1 MHPDIRVL
9 CSCLI
14 LLYPAVGTKPKGS
27 ECSYLI
33 ISSYIHFKNHLL
45 HACCITRFSSSY
57 SIFYLCFLLQMLVSQ
72 SSQLTSFQFGK
83 PREKKKI
90 HLSEGFQH
98 VWASCLTAWLRSW
111 VHPLVYCCVSGVGY
125 GKKRHRRGY
134 AVIHSMVT
142 GLFLCT
148 EGRLDLPKAHVL
160 RVRGK
165 LFPKGKSRCCYQ
177 KEVDASWT
185 TTQTH
190 RCPLH

>member
-1 MHPDIRVL
+1 MHAGSPDSVP
-9 CSCLI
+9 LI
-14 LLYPAVGTKPKGS
+14 PFFTSAFFSKYWGPKAP
-27 ECSYLI
+27 
-33 ISSYIHFKNHLL
+33 SSHL
-45 HACCITRFSSSY
+45 FSLAS
-57 SIFYLCFLLQMLVSQ
+57 
-72 SSQLTSFQFGK
+72 
-83 PREKKKI
+83 PERKKM

-98 VWASCLTAWLRSW
+98 VWASCLTAWLRSR
-111 VHPLVYCCVSGVGY
+111 VHHLVYCCVSRVGY

-134 AVIHSMVT
+134 AVTHSMVT
-142 GLFLCT
+142 GLFLCP

-177 KEVDASWT
+177 KEVDESWT